1 MKRFLFIG
9 MMVLLAAC
17 GSVQNSAKVNN
28 LKEQQKV
35 LDLTSKLNK
44 LQLDYEKA
52 KADYNDAS
60 EKAASV
66 NAEANPV
73 TTDFNPS
80 DATSTVKDAKST
92 IKRLKE
98 AKQTGEENCQIAVA
112 HRRIEQENSVRR
124 TIELATNAVLQVHLS

>member
-44 LQLDYEKA
+44 LQLD
-52 KADYNDAS
+52 
-60 EKAASV
+60 
-66 NAEANPV
+66 
-73 TTDFNPS
+73 
-80 DATSTVKDAKST
+80 
-92 IKRLKE
+92 
-98 AKQTGEENCQIAVA
+98 
-112 HRRIEQENSVRR
+112 
-124 TIELATNAVLQVHLS
+124 